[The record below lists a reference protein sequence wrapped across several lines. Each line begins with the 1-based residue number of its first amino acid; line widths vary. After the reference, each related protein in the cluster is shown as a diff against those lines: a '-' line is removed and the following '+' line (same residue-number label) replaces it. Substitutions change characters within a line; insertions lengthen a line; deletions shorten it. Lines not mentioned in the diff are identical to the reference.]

1 MLLLVAVVV
10 VVVVMAVV
18 GVVMVMAVVPSP
30 PIKCLALVSI
40 VAMIIICQLWQCKQ
54 VLQQQLLLKHR
65 FLLPLCLYLCE
76 GFGVIPIVSGLVSI
90 ANKDQ

>member
-1 MLLLVAVVV
+1 MFSFGIYSSDDYN
-10 VVVVMAVV
+10 M
-18 GVVMVMAVVPSP
+18 ST
-30 PIKCLALVSI
+30 
-40 VAMIIICQLWQCKQ
+40 VAMQASTAP